1 MKHKRHLLFLLLLV
15 SGFGLIL
22 SSSSPGATRGNTLP
36 PLPKMWQIVWA
47 DDVSVTRLL
56 TSKNLGYDGAFKCVA
71 YAPNYPNAPIYAG
84 GEWRLVERV
93 EGQYDWSSL
102 QTCLDNALQAN
113 LWFIPEIVINIPPE
127 WFIQRYPDSL
137 LQDSRGIT
145 ATDIQAEGAPYLLSP
160 WFIAGGEADA
170 YLQPFVTAFLDLVAQ
185 YPNVPAVMIGN
196 FKLNVLPWKMG
207 TNDSDNFT
215 YWPIWDEYA
224 KTSFAGAFG
233 GGVLPPATWDDYQA
247 MSETEKA
254 AFRDWL
260 TSALETNLQTR
271 YLPWVADFAGWKV
284 INASIWDNDGVRPSI
299 FTTST
304 PEMVAAKQAAMLAAA
319 ASGVIINDDNMGDCG
334 LQQFQQQDVILAH
347 ANGFLILGER
357 VPDTCS
363 WENMFLMWQALD
375 PKPDGF
381 INIGAADASWTAQFR
396 TLYGAPSE
404 PFLELFLPLVFR

>member
-1 MKHKRHLLFLLLLV
+1 MKHKRYLLFLLLLV

-47 DDVSVTRLL
+47 DDVSVNRLL

-71 YAPNYPNAPIYAG
+71 YAPNYPNAPIHAG

-113 LWFIPEIVINIPPE
+113 LWFIPEIAINIPPE

-215 YWPIWDEYA
+215 YWPIWDE
-224 KTSFAGAFG
+224 
-233 GGVLPPATWDDYQA
+233 
-247 MSETEKA
+247 
-254 AFRDWL
+254 
-260 TSALETNLQTR
+260 
-271 YLPWVADFAGWKV
+271 
-284 INASIWDNDGVRPSI
+284 
-299 FTTST
+299 
-304 PEMVAAKQAAMLAAA
+304 
-319 ASGVIINDDNMGDCG
+319 
-334 LQQFQQQDVILAH
+334 
-347 ANGFLILGER
+347 
-357 VPDTCS
+357 
-363 WENMFLMWQALD
+363 
-375 PKPDGF
+375 
-381 INIGAADASWTAQFR
+381 
-396 TLYGAPSE
+396 
-404 PFLELFLPLVFR
+404 